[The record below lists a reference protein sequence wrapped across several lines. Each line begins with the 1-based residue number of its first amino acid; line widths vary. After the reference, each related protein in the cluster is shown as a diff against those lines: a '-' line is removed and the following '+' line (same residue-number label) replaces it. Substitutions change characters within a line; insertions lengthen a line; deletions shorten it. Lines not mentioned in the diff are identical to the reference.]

1 MKLCVFIYSTRM
13 MLVVWLY
20 VNKNRFCINDEM
32 KAAQALIFF
41 SRMLFSEIFSKW
53 IPWIILSTYWVM
65 GGIFVMNSI
74 KTPKLCKNQQF
85 LLKDRWENNHKCNHL
100 AKNWTSIFLTN
111 LLKIHYKLNFMP
123 KFLHIYMHWIITLT
137 LLIIYKWKIY
147 DKPIRNYFFMN
158 SSATIFFSTT
168 LICS

>member
-1 MKLCVFIYSTRM
+1 
-13 MLVVWLY
+13 
-20 VNKNRFCINDEM
+20 
-32 KAAQALIFF
+32 
-41 SRMLFSEIFSKW
+41 
-53 IPWIILSTYWVM
+53 
-65 GGIFVMNSI
+65 MNSI

-158 SSATIFFSTT
+158 SSATIFFRLHLYVVKSIRDVTIFAICWGLKLRYYDFVFWFVWKWSVS
-168 LICS
+168 LIIIFKADFIESRGTVDLTK